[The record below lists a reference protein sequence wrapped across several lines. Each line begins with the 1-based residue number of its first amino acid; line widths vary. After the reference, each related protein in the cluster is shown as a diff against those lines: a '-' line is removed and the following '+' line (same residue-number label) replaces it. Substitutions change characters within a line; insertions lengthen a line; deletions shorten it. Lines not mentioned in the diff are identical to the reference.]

1 MSLALRTASRAS
13 VRPVILASGSSVRR
27 SGYATTSSVQS
38 SEAAG
43 GIKIAASDAGAPT
56 AAISVVVKAGSR
68 YETAPGLAHVL
79 RNSLF
84 KRREREEETP
94 HRWLLATSL
103 PSIAGGAE
111 YESIKVFA
119 TDSIQMHFH
128 SHYKATNKRSAI
140 RLVRETEMLGGVLS
154 SSLSR
159 EHLVLTA
166 EFIKGNEAYFA
177 EVLGDA
183 IGQAKLSPHE
193 YNEEVLPQVASEYE
207 QAIRDPT
214 TYALDLAHGL
224 AFRAGLGNSL
234 FASPHTAV
242 DYTSAVSY
250 AKAAFA
256 PSNVAVLGS
265 GIDAGSLSKLVS
277 QHFTSSASA
286 AGSLSAPATK
296 YFGGEVRVP
305 LVGHGSALDTF
316 LLAFEGGASSDLNF
330 AVLQSLL
337 GGEASV
343 KWSKGLSPLAQ
354 LASGSS
360 SAKAVNL
367 AYSDAGLFGILIH
380 GASDEVGSVAQKALA
395 EVQKIAKGVDGEA
408 VKQAIAKAKFNAA
421 AALESRVGSLEV
433 LGAQLSASGKVQPLE
448 DLFAALD
455 KVSAE
460 SVTKAA
466 AKMLKSKPTTV
477 AVGDSRKLP
486 CESHVTGRVLK
497 RGGPS
502 CEGKD
507 ELTS

>member
-1 MSLALRTASRAS
+1 MSLALRTASRTTV
-13 VRPVILASGSSVRR
+13 VRPSLSSTSSIVRR
-27 SGYATTSSVQS
+27 SGYATSVQS

-43 GIKIAASDAGAPT
+43 GIKIAASDVGSPT

-84 KRREREEETP
+84 
-94 HRWLLATSL
+94 
-103 PSIAGGAE
+103 
-111 YESIKVFA
+111 
-119 TDSIQMHFH
+119 
-128 SHYKATNKRSAI
+128 KATNKRSAI

-183 IGQAKLSPHE
+183 ISQAKLSPHE
-193 YNEEVLPQVASEYE
+193 YNEEVLTQVASEYE

-224 AFRAGLGNSL
+224 AFRTGLGNSL

-256 PSNVAVLGS
+256 PSNVAVLAS
-265 GIDAGSLSKLVS
+265 GIDTGALSKLVS
-277 QHFTSSASA
+277 QHFASSASG

-305 LVGHGSALDTF
+305 LIGHGAALDTF

-330 AVLQSLL
+330 FVLQALL

-343 KWSKGLSPLAQ
+343 KWSQGLSPLAKV
-354 LASGSS
+354 ASGTT

-367 AYSDAGLFGILIH
+367 AYSDAGLFGIIIH
-380 GASDEVGSVAQKALA
+380 GASDEVSTVAQKAVA
-395 EVQKIAKGVDGEA
+395 ELHNIAKGVDGGA

-421 AALESRVGSLEV
+421 AAFESRVGSLEV
-433 LGAQLSASGKVQPLE
+433 LGAQLNASGKVQSLDE
-448 DLFAALD
+448 LFAGLD

-460 SVTKAA
+460 SVGKAA

-477 AVGDSRKLP
+477 AVGDSRQLP
-486 CESHVTGRVLK
+486 YADTLGL
-497 RGGPS
+497 
-502 CEGKD
+502 
-507 ELTS
+507 